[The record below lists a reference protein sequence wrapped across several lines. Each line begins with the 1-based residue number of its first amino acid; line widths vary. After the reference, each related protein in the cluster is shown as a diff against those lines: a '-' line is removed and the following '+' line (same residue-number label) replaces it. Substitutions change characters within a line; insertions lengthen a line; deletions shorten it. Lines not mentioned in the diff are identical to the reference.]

1 MALIAHTEL
10 PSFSRLERE
19 GYDVVSTERAATQDI
34 RELHIGILNMMPDA
48 ALEATERQFLR
59 LLAACNRI
67 VQFYVHLFTMP
78 GIPRAGAALE
88 HVAKYYE
95 PYSSLREQGLDALLI
110 TGANPVEP
118 DIRDEPYWDSLKE
131 IMDWADAN
139 VASTLCSCLASHA
152 AFKQYQGIER
162 LPLATK
168 QWGVYSHKVIARTH
182 PLVRNINSR
191 FDAPHSRWN
200 NVPRDSLEST
210 GIRVLAESEIAGVH
224 LASSAD
230 GIRWVYFQG
239 HPEYDANSLMKEYK
253 REVMRYSSGV
263 IDDHPPYPD
272 GYFTDGAK
280 ALLSAHR
287 EAAMAAR
294 ERGETGPEI
303 DEARLEMELENSW
316 TDTGKAI
323 FNNWLGLVYQL
334 THKDRTKQFMD
345 GVNPDDPIGIGRD
358 AK

>member
-1 MALIAHTEL
+1 MALIAHTSL
-10 PSFSRLERE
+10 PSFARLADE
-19 GYDVVSTERAATQDI
+19 GHDVVSRERAAMQDI
-34 RELHIGILNMMPDA
+34 RELHVGILNMMPDA

-59 LLAACNRI
+59 LLTACNRI

-78 GIPRAGAALE
+78 GIPRSGTALE

-110 TGANPVEP
+110 TGANPVEA
-118 DIRDEPYWDSLKE
+118 DIRDEPYWDSLRE

-139 VASTLCSCLASHA
+139 VASTLCSCLSSHA
-152 AFKQYQGIER
+152 AFKQYYGIER
-162 LPLATK
+162 TPLPTK
-168 QWGVYSHKVIARTH
+168 QWGVYSHRVTAPLH

-200 NVPRDSLEST
+200 NVPRETLESA
-210 GIRVLAESEIAGVH
+210 GIRVLAESEVAGVQ

-239 HPEYDANSLMKEYK
+239 HPEYDVNSLMKEYK

-263 IDDHPPYPD
+263 IDDYPPYPD
-272 GYFTDGAK
+272 GYFTDA
-280 ALLSAHR
+280 AIVLLEEHK
-287 EAAMAAR
+287 EAAVAQR
-294 ERGETGPEI
+294 LRGEPGPAL
-303 DEARLEMELENSW
+303 DEARLERELENSW
-316 TDTGKAI
+316 TDTSKAI

-345 GVNPDDPIGIGRD
+345 GIDADDPIGVR
-358 AK
+358 ALPK